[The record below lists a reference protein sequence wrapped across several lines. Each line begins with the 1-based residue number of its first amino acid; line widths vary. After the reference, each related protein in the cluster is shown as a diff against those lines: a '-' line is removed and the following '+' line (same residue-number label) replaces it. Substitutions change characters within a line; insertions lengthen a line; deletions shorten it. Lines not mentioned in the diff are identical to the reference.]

1 MKRERLELDD
11 LVIDLGGVEFIDEQ
25 VDGTAFD
32 VDFDFVAVFDK
43 GERSAFGRLGRC
55 LTDDEHRS
63 QLGAAGREV
72 VRRRYT
78 LEGIGDRFDEALR
91 ETIGDDAKGGQG

>member
-1 MKRERLELDD
+1 MIADD
-11 LVIDLGGVEFIDEQ
+11 TQ
-25 VDGTAFD
+25 AF
-32 VDFDFVAVFDK
+32 A
-43 GERSAFGRLGRC
+43 AALIRC